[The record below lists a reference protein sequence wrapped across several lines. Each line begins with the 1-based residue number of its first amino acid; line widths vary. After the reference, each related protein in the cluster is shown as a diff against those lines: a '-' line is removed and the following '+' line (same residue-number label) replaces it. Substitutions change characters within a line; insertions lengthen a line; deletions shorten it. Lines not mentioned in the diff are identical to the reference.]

1 MTNDPEKENELARLA
16 RNVYGE
22 NAVEFLVGALSS
34 VASENQIE
42 TLLTKLRSID
52 SDMALLAKFTDVQKR
67 FPPP

>member
-34 VASENQIE
+34 VTNENQIE
-42 TLLTKLRSID
+42 TLLTKLRSIN
-52 SDMALLAKFTDVQKR
+52 SDMALLAKFTDVRKR